1 LRYERRERRAL
12 PSGTRG
18 RDAFRLR
25 LFRGVGRAIDGV
37 LTFHFLGGE
46 RVADLF
52 RESAAQRAR
61 LGAFFELPDR
71 TVRPHFVRHIGVGPF
86 GIGFAPIDLG
96 PDETAL
102 LAGELAGDRDPAPLG
117 NLQRE
122 AALLALGLPSP
133 GLALEGAL
141 DRRAEIR
148 DGHAGVLAGSERRG
162 AQLGDAGPHR
172 RR

>member
-1 LRYERRERRAL
+1 LRHEWRERLAL

-18 RDAFRLR
+18 HDAFRLR

-37 LTFHFLGGE
+37 LTFYFLGGE

-52 RESAAQRAR
+52 RESAAQRSG

-86 GIGFAPIDLG
+86 GIGFEPIDLG
-96 PDETAL
+96 ADETAL
-102 LAGELAGDRDPAPLG
+102 LSVELARDRDPAPLG
-117 NLQRE
+117 KLQRE

-133 GLALEGAL
+133 GLALEGFS
-141 DRRAEIR
+141 AER
-148 DGHAGVLAGSERRG
+148 WVRLPASRG
-162 AQLGDAGPHR
+162 AGGRRTTTEMKGPPR
-172 RR
+172 GGPES